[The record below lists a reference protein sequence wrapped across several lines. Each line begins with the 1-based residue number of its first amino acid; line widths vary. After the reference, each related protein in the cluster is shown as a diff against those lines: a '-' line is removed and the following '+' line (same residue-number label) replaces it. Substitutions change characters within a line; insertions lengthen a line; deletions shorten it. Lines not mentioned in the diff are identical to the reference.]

1 MSRPRSK
8 APPPSPSSKGR
19 ALPKAKEV
27 ISVRRLHR
35 RDLNRV
41 WEFLKLVFRGVN
53 KNTLE
58 YQRPRTKGRFME
70 VYDIEDTEQLIF
82 ETDKS
87 IVGYAECSYTPA
99 GTDNWMNPRYFDK
112 RGMRPLFVDEL
123 AVHPSYQGRGVGGF
137 MLEQLQHLARVHGCT
152 HLVLEVAQN
161 NRDALTW
168 YHKRKFFRLDAAIFL
183 AQKVPQDAELLPARP
198 LKTRATP
205 GEGTP
210 TTGGLAVRP
219 QPPLRAAAKRKKAAE
234 APVKIAVPLDA
245 QPAPST
251 RARDTATKD

>member
-1 MSRPRSK
+1 MSRPKSK
-8 APPPSPSSKGR
+8 APPPTPSSKAR
-19 ALPKAKEV
+19 AAIKTKE
-27 ISVRRLHR
+27 ILSVRRLHR

-41 WEFLKLVFRGVN
+41 WEFLKLVFRDVN

-87 IVGYAECSYTPA
+87 IVGYAESSYTPA
-99 GTDNWMNPRYFDK
+99 GADNWMNPRYFDK

-123 AVHPSYQGRGVGGF
+123 AVHPAYQGRGVGGF

-198 LKTRATP
+198 LKARATP

-210 TTGGLAVRP
+210 TTGGMALRP
-219 QPPLRAAAKRKKAAE
+219 QPPARKKKRVAAP
-234 APVKIAVPLDA
+234 ASIAVEVDA
-245 QPAPST
+245 QPEAPSST
-251 RARDTATKD
+251 RARETPTSD